1 MDIEDGN
8 NFMASFYNIK
18 ALLYYRRLM
27 IHKFD
32 CVTFLE
38 KQGLSRGNESA
49 LLFFFRSC
57 DGRMIFFT

>member
-38 KQGLSRGNESA
+38 KQGLSRGNES
-49 LLFFFRSC
+49 
-57 DGRMIFFT
+57 